1 MATLAA
7 FAAGRGD
14 LEASCEETRRAA
26 EAFLRLVERN
36 PGMAD
41 YLANWSQVEGSLA
54 RRLARLGRADE
65 ALEVAERAQEAQKR
79 ACAMVGD
86 HPVHRALLAG
96 RCMDLALVNIALD
109 DLDVGR
115 SWIAAARET
124 GAFDLDELSRDADV
138 LALSADPRFDALI
151 AP

>member
-1 MATLAA
+1 
-7 FAAGRGD
+7 
-14 LEASCEETRRAA
+14 
-26 EAFLRLVERN
+26 
-36 PGMAD
+36 
-41 YLANWSQVEGSLA
+41 
-54 RRLARLGRADE
+54 
-65 ALEVAERAQEAQKR
+65 
-79 ACAMVGD
+79 
-86 HPVHRALLAG
+86 
-96 RCMDLALVNIALD
+96 MDLALVNIALD